1 VNKLIAALALLALT
15 GCTTCQKHPAAC
27 MVGFAVLS
35 GAIVASQHGQNRSS
49 GVDGRDYTILPVNC
63 ESGACK

>member
-15 GCTTCQKHPAAC
+15 GCATCQKHETAFL
-27 MVGFAVLS
+27 VGFAVLS
-35 GAIVASQHGQNRSS
+35 ASIVASQHSHNSSS

-63 ESGACK
+63 ENGACK